1 MKKFT
6 KNKFEINTKSF
17 SLTKVNPY
25 YEDKSHYLPYRY
37 KDPSFKKKYNGPLMQ
52 KDLYILNLMNNRFNV
67 SSDKYSFKQKKNL
80 PLINTN
86 PIEISA
92 KKDIVFNP
100 TEYYK
105 NQNRD
110 KYINYSFD
118 KLKKNFFYINP
129 IFLKKQLIEYRKC
142 KYKGIPTYQG
152 KIKNNPK
159 IFFLKFQKQVN
170 DNNYLNWE
178 KIKKKHMENE
188 AKRGNKIDKFH
199 DNNKIYEVLGIKNPN
214 VTEEKEKEEKENK
227 KGRHSQLRYKTM
239 KLSLNNQKIKKLFEE
254 YDLYKPS
261 KRRLSL
267 TDY

>member
-25 YEDKSHYLPYRY
+25 FEDKSHYLPYRY
-37 KDPSFKKKYNGPLMQ
+37 KDPSFKKIYTGPLMQ

-67 SSDKYSFKQKKNL
+67 SSDKYSFKNKKDL

-86 PIEISA
+86 PIEISI

-105 NQNRD
+105 SQNRD

-118 KLKKNFFYINP
+118 KLKKKFFYINP
-129 IFLKKQLIEYRKC
+129 VLLKKQLIEYRKC

-152 KIKNNPK
+152 QIKNNPK
-159 IFFLKFQKQVN
+159 TFFLKFQKQVN

-178 KIKKKHMENE
+178 KIKKQHMENE

-199 DNNKIYEVLGIKNPN
+199 DDDKIYEVLGMRSPN
-214 VTEEKEKEEKENK
+214 ISEEKEQRKTY
-227 KGRHSQLRYKTM
+227 HSISKFKTM
-239 KLSLNNQKIKKLFEE
+239 KLSMNNPKIKLLFHE
-254 YDLYKPS
+254 YDTYKPS
-261 KRRLSL
+261 KRRLSI
-267 TDY
+267 TNY